1 MSRKKKT
8 RRKTSQ
14 KGKNNSKDHNNFLT
28 ISDAVVRTIKGIT
41 YSVLE
46 LPVRHN
52 YQWRSE
58 VVLDLVVKAKRRG
71 SCIDDAVKSINRR
84 CPRVGEVKLPKVPT
98 AHQVF
103 NRIRKVSTKEW
114 IERFEKAND
123 KLLKIAKK
131 RRIFKGFVDLAV
143 DLHDVPFYGNK
154 NTKGIVGTKKKRG
167 TNWAYQYMTVCVTT
181 QKDKYTLAAAPL
193 TQLTS
198 TPKMLKELLTKAL
211 KYIDGHIGC
220 IYVDREFFNVP
231 HISVLEELNL
241 KYLMPAKKNEK
252 IKRIIKECKDFPALM
267 PYEMTRQGKA
277 VEFTLVLVKDKKG
290 IVRAFATTLPIE
302 VSQAETLFD
311 LYGNRWSIETSY
323 SMLGE
328 VRVKTA
334 SVTYAVR
341 WFCVLF
347 GLLLRNGYYLF
358 NDIVKKVDH
367 VTLITFSELVME
379 IAMKKDG

>member
-1 MSRKKKT
+1 M
-8 RRKTSQ
+8 
-14 KGKNNSKDHNNFLT
+14 
-28 ISDAVVRTIKGIT
+28 
-41 YSVLE
+41 
-46 LPVRHN
+46 
-52 YQWRSE
+52 
-58 VVLDLVVKAKRRG
+58 
-71 SCIDDAVKSINRR
+71 
-84 CPRVGEVKLPKVPT
+84 
-98 AHQVF
+98 
-103 NRIRKVSTKEW
+103 
-114 IERFEKAND
+114 
-123 KLLKIAKK
+123 
-131 RRIFKGFVDLAV
+131 
-143 DLHDVPFYGNK
+143 
-154 NTKGIVGTKKKRG
+154 
-167 TNWAYQYMTVCVTT
+167 
-181 QKDKYTLAAAPL
+181 
-193 TQLTS
+193 
-198 TPKMLKELLTKAL
+198 
-211 KYIDGHIGC
+211 
-220 IYVDREFFNVP
+220 DREFFNVP

-267 PYEMTRQGKA
+267 PYEMTRQGKT